1 MLSLRSTHKPQK
13 GKMKQAARCPN
24 KKARVFPRAFFV
36 ILNGMAQEWN
46 IRPRGHVCSMCAK
59 PFADKKPCV
68 SVLRETGDA
77 YERLDCCVDCWK
89 NAPRDWEP
97 FSVWE
102 GEYETPMPREAKAEH
117 LKRETAESLLRRL
130 ITLEDPAMSNVV
142 YVLAVMLERGKQLVE
157 RDAKPHESGGILRVY
172 EHKKSG
178 DTFVVLDPRL
188 RLDRLGEV
196 QQQVVALLSGTHSL
210 DGETGNRET
219 ETGSL
224 TQESLAVPQ

>member
-1 MLSLRSTHKPQK
+1 
-13 GKMKQAARCPN
+13 
-24 KKARVFPRAFFV
+24 
-36 ILNGMAQEWN
+36 MAQEWN
-46 IRPRGHVCSMCAK
+46 IRPRGHVCSICAQ

-68 SVLRETGDA
+68 SVLRESENT
-77 YERLDCCVDCWK
+77 YERLDCHAACWK
-89 NAPRDWEP
+89 SLARDWEP

-102 GEYETPMPREAKAEH
+102 GEYEAPVPSSERTEH
-117 LKRETAESLLRRL
+117 LKKETAESLLRRL

-196 QQQVVALLSGTHSL
+196 QQQVVALLSGTQSL
-210 DGETGNRET
+210 GNETGNAKP
-219 ETGSL
+219 
-224 TQESLAVPQ
+224 ESGDATPG